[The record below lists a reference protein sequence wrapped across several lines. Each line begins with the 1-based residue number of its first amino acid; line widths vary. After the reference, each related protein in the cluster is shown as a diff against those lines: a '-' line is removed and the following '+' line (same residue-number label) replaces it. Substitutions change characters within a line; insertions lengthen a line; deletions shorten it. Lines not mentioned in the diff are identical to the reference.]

1 MGFAEC
7 VCVCVCV
14 LLFSVSVCVRIFAF
28 GFGIFVPSTPS
39 FSNDFHMVVAGP
51 LLCSDSLIIHYS
63 VFKGQSGLV
72 GMLLGVWVLICWVPG
87 PSALV
92 LGSDDRARGYG

>member
-1 MGFAEC
+1 MCVAFFLSLCVFASLHLGLESLC
-7 VCVCVCV
+7 PV
-14 LLFSVSVCVRIFAF
+14 I
-28 GFGIFVPSTPS
+28 TPS

-63 VFKGQSGLV
+63 VFTEQSGLV
-72 GMLLGVWVLICWVPG
+72 GMLLGVWVLIFWVPG